1 MKKNNQTIC
10 IIILSCLVIL
20 LGIIVLLLCIANF
33 YSHSNITYY
42 YDSHDKRYTAVISE
56 NTSNYYIHI
65 EPRYTEEDIK
75 ELIQTKQSLHKEK
88 YFSKYSY
95 GKIGGLIVDWEEHN
109 NTLWI
114 WSGDIGI
121 IVIQEKNGS
130 WCERGFEEIEE
141 QIYLEDIPDKI
152 RMKMNL
158 NKE

>member
-1 MKKNNQTIC
+1 M
-10 IIILSCLVIL
+10 
-20 LGIIVLLLCIANF
+20 
-33 YSHSNITYY
+33 
-42 YDSHDKRYTAVISE
+42 
-56 NTSNYYIHI
+56 
-65 EPRYTEEDIK
+65 
-75 ELIQTKQSLHKEK
+75 EK

-95 GKIGGLIVDWEEHN
+95 GKIGGLIVDWEEYN